1 MIKDDNDG
9 RVKVL
14 VFGGMVALALGLGYS
29 MGLNHV
35 LDSPA
40 SQIRLGPMD
49 PDSIVLLK
57 RAGERSRA
65 AGDAKTAEW
74 LEQACDEGSNR
85 LLAWAR
91 VKAHG
96 TTRVQAAAR

>member
-40 SQIRLGPMD
+40 SQIKMAPVD
-49 PDSIVLLK
+49 PESIALLK
-57 RAGERSRA
+57 RTGERARA

-74 LEQACDEGSNR
+74 LEQACDESSNQ

-96 TTRVQAAAR
+96 TAGVHAAAR